1 MLDNL
6 KEVYSVKFEM
16 LVNKLKSDFTTR
28 YMSEVQKIPKIHFGS
43 KSNQTHHSKNPKRS
57 QISRF

>member
-1 MLDNL
+1 MRIKYRNIVRDDN
-6 KEVYSVKFEM
+6 
-16 LVNKLKSDFTTR
+16 NI
-28 YMSEVQKIPKIHFGS
+28 MSEVQKIPKIHFGS